1 MQHSRNDEA
10 DAQFDP
16 EGPGLEPRMAALAIS
31 NDALLDSLR
40 PVAPPSV
47 GGWIK
52 KQANPWWRHI
62 EYGYTELACW
72 LPARAPWQRWALS
85 GGMGALLGVAI
96 VVVALPRFRPDLE
109 SVASASGEAMIASTQ
124 LAAASAMMIAPLR
137 PGPPSPVAVDTV
149 AVETVAVDTVAVD
162 TVKAAPVA
170 EAELALPEPDAPTAV
185 EVDEPLDDEP
195 EAAPESGKVKKK
207 KARKHGKRR
216 ARPKN
221 AGKLGELFKS
231 MHRPSSARAQR

>member
-1 MQHSRNDEA
+1 MVGMQHSRNDEA

-40 PVAPPSV
+40 PVAAPSV

-52 KQANPWWRHI
+52 KQANPWWRHVD
-62 EYGYTELACW
+62 YGYTELACW
-72 LPARAPWQRWALS
+72 LWARAPWQRWALS
-85 GGMGALLGVAI
+85 GGTGALLGVAI
-96 VVVALPRFRPDLE
+96 VVVALPRFRPNLE
-109 SVASASGEAMIASTQ
+109 SVASASGESIIASTQ
-124 LAAASAMMIAPLR
+124 LAAASAVMIAPLR
-137 PGPPSPVAVDTV
+137 KGPPPPVAVDT
-149 AVETVAVDTVAVD
+149 AALD

-170 EAELALPEPDAPTAV
+170 ADELALPEPDAPTAV

-195 EAAPESGKVKKK
+195 AAAPELGKAKKK

-216 ARPKN
+216 AKKPK
-221 AGKLGELFKS
+221 ASQLSELFKN
-231 MHRPSSARAQR
+231 MHHSSSAKAAR